1 MKSAHISILI
11 LILLTIYWAV
21 KPMSIEKLMA
31 NAAAAA
37 ESKPSERATKIKDVD
52 EANRR
57 LMALS
62 EEDRR
67 SAFRRILALAGEQC
81 VEIARTF
88 YHKSTKQWNVK
99 CRGGTSYV
107 LHVESPKVR
116 EGN

>member
-1 MKSAHISILI
+1 MKSARVSILI
-11 LILLTIYWAV
+11 LILIICWAE

-31 NAAAAA
+31 NAATAA
-37 ESKPSERATKIKDVD
+37 ESEPSERATKIKDVD

-57 LMALS
+57 LMAFS

-67 SAFRRILALAGEQC
+67 STFLRILALAGEQC

-99 CRGGTSYV
+99 CRGGASYV